1 MRWSEVDPYGN
12 SLAEWLLALGIL
24 TGSLLILLLL
34 RVLLRKRVK
43 RDLDSP
49 TDIPQFLLDLL
60 QRTNLVLLFFPV
72 LYMALRSLDL
82 PHRTETVL
90 RVAAILGFLL
100 QGAIW
105 LSGFADFWFGRYK
118 RNHQNDPS
126 ALTTITAVGFMA
138 KIALWAIILLVA
150 LDNLGFNVTALVTG
164 LGVGGVAVALATQNI
179 LGDLFASLSI
189 VVDKPFVIGDL
200 ITVGEQQGTVEY
212 IGLKTTRLRSVNG
225 EQIIFGNGDLL
236 KSVIRNMQRVRDR
249 RLVFRFNVD
258 LGVRP
263 DQLAAVAPMVKAVV
277 SSHPELKFEHAIVQR
292 ITNHGVEF
300 EATTYVVS
308 TARPYADVQH
318 DVYVELFR
326 RLRGEGID
334 FAPTPHP

>member
-1 MRWSEVDPYGN
+1 MHWSDVDIYGN
-12 SLAEWLLALGIL
+12 SLAQWLVAGGVLV
-24 TGSLLILLLL
+24 GSLLVLLLL
-34 RVLLRKRVK
+34 RLLLRKRVH

-60 QRTNLVLLFFPV
+60 QRTNLALLFFPV
-72 LYMALRSLDL
+72 LHLSLRSLIL
-82 PHRTETVL
+82 PERAETIL
-90 RVAAILGFLL
+90 RVLAILAFLL
-100 QGAIW
+100 QGAMW

-118 RNHQNDPS
+118 RNHQNDPA
-126 ALTTITAVGFMA
+126 ALTTITAVGFIA
-138 KIALWAIILLVA
+138 KTTLWAIILLVG

-164 LGVGGVAVALATQNI
+164 LGIGGVAVALATQNI

-200 ITVGEQQGTVEY
+200 ITVGDHQGTVEY
-212 IGLKTTRLRSVNG
+212 IGLKTTRLRSVGG

-236 KSVIRNMQRVRDR
+236 KSVIHNMQRMRER
-249 RLVFRFNVD
+249 RVVFRFNVE

-263 DQLAAVAPMVKAVV
+263 EQLARVAELCREVITT
-277 SSHPELKFEHAIVQR
+277 HPELKFERAVVQK
-292 ITNHGVEF
+292 ITPNGIEF
-300 EATTYVVS
+300 EATTHVVG

-318 DVYVELFR
+318 DVYIELFR

-334 FAPTPHP
+334 FASVHA

>member
-1 MRWSEVDPYGN
+1 MRLSDVDLYGN
-12 SLAEWLLALGIL
+12 TVAAWLLALGIL
-24 TGSLLILLLL
+24 AGALVVLWLF
-34 RVLLRKRVK
+34 RVLLRKRVT
-43 RDLDSP
+43 RHLDSP

-60 QRTNLVLLFFPV
+60 ERTNLALLFFPLLFV
-72 LYMALRSLDL
+72 ALRSLEL
-82 PHRTETVL
+82 PHRAETVL
-90 RVAAILGFLL
+90 RVAAMLTFLL
-100 QGAIW
+100 QGALW

-189 VVDKPFVIGDL
+189 VVDKPFVIGDQ
-200 ITVGEQQGTVEY
+200 IIVGDHTGTVEY

-225 EQIIFGNGDLL
+225 EQIVFGNGDLL

-249 RLVFRFNVD
+249 RLVFRFNID

-263 DQLAAVAPMVKAVV
+263 DQLAAIPAMVKIAVEA
-277 SSHPELKFEHAIVQR
+277 HPELKFERAMVQK
-292 ITNHGVEF
+292 ITNHGVEL

-326 RLRGEGID
+326 RLRGEGIE
-334 FAPTPHP
+334 FASVHP